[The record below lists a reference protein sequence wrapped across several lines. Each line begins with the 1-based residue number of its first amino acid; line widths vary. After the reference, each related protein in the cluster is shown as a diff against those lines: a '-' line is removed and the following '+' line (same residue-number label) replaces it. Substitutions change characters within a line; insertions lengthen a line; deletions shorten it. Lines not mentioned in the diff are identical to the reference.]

1 VIPHYRYSKYLDTF
15 HIIGDIIAVNLSF
28 VAAYHLK
35 FDTLQGIL
43 QYPYLHLLIWY
54 NVAWLALTFFLKP
67 YNISRAS
74 RVPDILRAYFTQI
87 ILHLLLVAIFFV
99 VNKAYYYSREHMLF
113 AYILLTSGLI
123 AWKIAVIYLVRIYRK
138 KGFNY
143 RNVIIVGYGEV
154 AQELKKFFRLH
165 PEYGY
170 RLLGFFD
177 DKVQNEQ
184 VIGRFETIKTYLKEN
199 QVDEIYCC
207 LPYVEYPIIK
217 ELVDLADDN
226 LLKVKLL
233 TDFRGFS
240 YKTVEVERYDHIPVL
255 NVTSIPLDNWKNRAI
270 KRSFDIIFSLLVII
284 FILSWLM
291 PLIAL
296 LIKLDSKGPIFF
308 KQKRTGKNNQMF
320 WCYKFRSMYVNQ
332 DSDHK
337 QASRKDNRIT
347 KVGAFLRKTSLDELP
362 QFFNVLIGEMSVVG
376 PRPHM
381 LKHTEEYSKV
391 IEKFMA
397 RHLVKP
403 GITGLAQAKGYRGET
418 ESIIKMKNR
427 VKFDRFY
434 IENWSIFL
442 DIKIIFLTVD
452 SLLRKNQNAF

>member
-1 VIPHYRYSKYLDTF
+1 MQTYRYSKYLNF
-15 HIIGDIIAVNLSF
+15 IHILGDLSTVNISF
-28 VAAYHLK
+28 VIAYYLK
-35 FDTLQGIL
+35 FETVQGIL

-54 NVAWLALTFFLKP
+54 NVAWLSLTAFFKP
-67 YNISRAS
+67 HNISRAS
-74 RVPDILRAYFTQI
+74 RIPDILRAYFTQI
-87 ILHLLLVAIFFV
+87 ILHLFLVAIFFV

-113 AYILLTSGLI
+113 TYILLTSLLVM
-123 AWKIAVIYLVRIYRK
+123 WKIAIIYLIRIYRK

-177 DKVQNEQ
+177 NKAKNEQ
-184 VIGRFETIKTYLKEN
+184 ILGTFDDIKQYIKEN
-199 QVDEIYCC
+199 QVNEIYCC
-207 LPYVEYPIIK
+207 LPYVEYPVIK

-240 YKTVEVERYDHIPVL
+240 YKTVEVEHYDHIPVL

-270 KRSFDIIFSLLVII
+270 KRAFDIVFSLFVII

-291 PLIAL
+291 PIIAI

-308 KQKRTGKNNQMF
+308 KQKRTGKNNKTF
-320 WCYKFRSMYVNQ
+320 WCYKFRSMYVND
-332 DSDHK
+332 DSDTK
-337 QASRKDNRIT
+337 QATRKDARIT
-347 KVGAFLRKTSLDELP
+347 RVGAFLRKTSLDELP
-362 QFFNVLIGEMSVVG
+362 QFFNVLIGDMSVVG

-418 ESIIKMKNR
+418 ESLIKMKNR

-452 SLLRKNQNAF
+452 SMLRRNENAF

>member
-1 VIPHYRYSKYLDTF
+1 MNFI
-15 HIIGDIIAVNLSF
+15 HILGDLSTVNISF
-28 VAAYHLK
+28 VIAYYLK
-35 FDTLQGIL
+35 FETVQGIL

-54 NVAWLALTFFLKP
+54 NVAWLSLTAFFKP
-67 YNISRAS
+67 HNISRAS
-74 RVPDILRAYFTQI
+74 RIPDILRAYFTQI
-87 ILHLLLVAIFFV
+87 ILHLFLVAIFFV

-113 AYILLTSGLI
+113 TYILLTSLLVM
-123 AWKIAVIYLVRIYRK
+123 WKIAIIYLIRIYRK

-177 DKVQNEQ
+177 NKAKNEQ
-184 VIGRFETIKTYLKEN
+184 ILGTFDDIKQYIKEN
-199 QVDEIYCC
+199 QVNEIYCC
-207 LPYVEYPIIK
+207 LPYVEYPVIK

-240 YKTVEVERYDHIPVL
+240 YKTVEVEHYDHIPVL

-270 KRSFDIIFSLLVII
+270 KRAFDIVFSLFVII

-291 PLIAL
+291 PIIAI

-308 KQKRTGKNNQMF
+308 KQKRTGKNNKTF
-320 WCYKFRSMYVNQ
+320 WCYKFRSMYVND
-332 DSDHK
+332 DSDTK
-337 QASRKDNRIT
+337 QATRKDARIT
-347 KVGAFLRKTSLDELP
+347 RVGAFLRKTSLDELP
-362 QFFNVLIGEMSVVG
+362 QFFNVLIGDMSVVG

-418 ESIIKMKNR
+418 ESLIKMKNR

-452 SLLRKNQNAF
+452 SMLRRNENAF